1 MDNLFTKVGCERSS
15 SQLLIV
21 EARAANLSSLAPRLD
36 GFCSITSSSSSA
48 LNFSSVL
55 WMGELSSPLLSSVKK
70 ERIYFVTW
78 YFINCTK
85 IQ

>member
-36 GFCSITSSSSSA
+36 DFCSITSSSA
-48 LNFSSVL
+48 LNFSSVR
-55 WMGELSSPLLSSVKK
+55 WIGELSCLLLSSVKK
-70 ERIYFVTW
+70 KREYVVW
-78 YFINCTK
+78 CVML
-85 IQ
+85 